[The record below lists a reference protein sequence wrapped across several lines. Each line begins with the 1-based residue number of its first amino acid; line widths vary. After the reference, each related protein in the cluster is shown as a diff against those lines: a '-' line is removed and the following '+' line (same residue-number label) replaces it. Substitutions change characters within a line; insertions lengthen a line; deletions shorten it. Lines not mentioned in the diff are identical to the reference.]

1 MKNVKMALA
10 FVLVIIM
17 AVSLLAGCAT
27 SSEETSSDETIV
39 SEAPSPEETAASV
52 EPSEEAPSEESPSEE
67 APVSDAIAEP
77 PSDPSH
83 EVYSLME
90 ENMVPWQGL
99 DTTDLEETR
108 EAIYKAIEP
117 SNVKDGITVGYVT
130 WNNSSP
136 FFAISEQYLKELCE
150 GWGYEFVSL
159 CSNGD
164 INAQVADIE
173 SLVTMGVDV
182 IIDCDYSV
190 EAELPAVEAAVE
202 AGIPVIGYGLVFP
215 ADSSVITTSACPYY
229 EQGWLVGRYV
239 ADYYKDDTDLISA
252 AIPGMMGHPIGESA
266 LNGYLGGFVYERA
279 LQGLGEPFATKED
292 AMLYGYNLLQE
303 IASNA
308 SFDDP
313 DYGWS
318 IVQSIDGFWTED
330 GGLTAMEDILTSHPD
345 LEFVWTCNDSEGFG
359 AIKAMENAGY
369 VVGEDIQIASIGD
382 GLEDALEM
390 IKEGTYLCITLASPY
405 TYVGTCANLVHK
417 IFSEGFDATNL
428 PHGAYLPVVMVTQDN
443 ADEWLEQVLEEFTVL
458 PEVELV
464 PIG

>member
-1 MKNVKMALA
+1 MKKLKMVIA
-10 FVLVIIM
+10 FTLIFIM
-17 AVSLLAGCAT
+17 ATSLLFGCAPKT
-27 SSEETSSDETIV
+27 
-39 SEAPSPEETAASV
+39 
-52 EPSEEAPSEESPSEE
+52 EPEESPSAPASDAPASE
-67 APVSDAIAEP
+67 APASEAPASEAPASVAPTEP
-77 PSDPSH
+77 PSDPNH

-99 DTTDLEETR
+99 NTSDREESR
-108 EAIYKAIEP
+108 ADIYKAIEA
-117 SNVKDGITVGYVT
+117 SNIKEDIKVGYVT

-136 FFAISEQYLKELCE
+136 FFAISEQYLKQLCE
-150 GWGYEFVSL
+150 DWGYDFVSL
-159 CSNGD
+159 SSNGD
-164 INAQVADIE
+164 INAQVAAIE

-182 IIDCDYSV
+182 IVDCDYSV
-190 EAELPAVEAAVE
+190 EAELPAIETAVE

-215 ADSSVITTSACPYY
+215 ADSPVITTSACPYY
-229 EQGWLVGRYV
+229 EQGWLVGRYI

-279 LQGLGEPFATKED
+279 LQGLGQPFATKED
-292 AMLYGYNLLQE
+292 AMLYGYNLQQE
-303 IASNA
+303 IAASA
-308 SFDDP
+308 SFEDP

-345 LEFVWTCNDSEGFG
+345 LEFVWTANDSEGFG

-405 TYVGTCANLVHK
+405 TYVGTCANLVYK
-417 IFSEGFDATNL
+417 IFNEGFDATNL
-428 PHGAYLPVVMVTQDN
+428 PHGAYLPVVMVTKDN
-443 ADEWLEQVLEEFTVL
+443 AEEWMGQVKEEFTVL
-458 PEVELV
+458 PDVELV

>member
-1 MKNVKMALA
+1 MKNVKMVLA
-10 FVLVIIM
+10 FVLVIVL
-17 AVSLLAGCAT
+17 AVSFLAGCAP
-27 SSEETSSDETIV
+27 SSEEPLAEAPS
-39 SEAPSPEETAASV
+39 SEAPSS
-52 EPSEEAPSEESPSEE
+52 EAPSSDDTPASEAPSSDESPATE
-67 APVSDAIAEP
+67 ARTEP
-77 PSDPSH
+77 PSDPNH

-99 DTTDLEETR
+99 DNTAMEESR
-108 EAIYKAIEP
+108 AAIEKAIEP
-117 SNVKDGITVGYVT
+117 SNMKDGITVGYVT

-182 IIDCDYSV
+182 IVDCDYSV
-190 EAELPAVEAAVE
+190 EAELPAIEAAVE

-215 ADSSVITTSACPYY
+215 HDSPVITTSACPYY

-239 ADYYKDDTDLISA
+239 ANYYKDDTDLISA

-266 LNGYLGGFVYERA
+266 LNGYLSGFVYERA
-279 LQGLGEPFATKED
+279 LQGLGEAFATKED

-345 LEFVWTCNDSEGFG
+345 LEFIWTCNDSEGFG

-390 IKEGTYLCITLASPY
+390 IKEGTYLCIALTSPY
-405 TYVGTCANLVHK
+405 TYVGTCANLIHK
-417 IFSEGFDATNL
+417 IFAEGYDATNL
-428 PHGAYLPVVMVTQDN
+428 SHAAYLPIVVVTQDN
-443 ADEWLEQVLEEFTVL
+443 ADEWLAKVEEEFTVL

-464 PIG
+464 ELD

>member
-1 MKNVKMALA
+1 MKKLRRI
-10 FVLVIIM
+10 LVITLALVIV
-17 AVSLLAGCAT
+17 VSFLASCEKKTDTSTSDSPTSAAT
-27 SSEETSSDETIV
+27 ESTEPASEAPD
-39 SEAPSPEETAASV
+39 SEAPSDE
-52 EPSEEAPSEESPSEE
+52 EPSDEE
-67 APVSDAIAEP
+67 PVSDDIAEP
-77 PSDPSH
+77 PSDPNH

-99 DTTDLEETR
+99 DMSGTEESR
-108 EAIYKAIEP
+108 ADIYKAIEA
-117 SNVKDGITVGYVT
+117 NNQKDDITVGYVT

-190 EAELPAVEAAVE
+190 EAELPAIEAAVE

-239 ADYYKDDTDLISA
+239 ADYYKDDTDLVSA
-252 AIPGMMGHPIGESA
+252 AIPGMMGHPIGESS

-279 LQGLGEPFATKED
+279 LEGLGEPFATKED
-292 AMLYGYNLLQE
+292 AMLYGYNLMQE

-345 LEFVWTCNDSEGFG
+345 LEFVWTANDSEGFG
-359 AIKAMENAGY
+359 AIKAMENAGF
-369 VVGEDIQIASIGD
+369 VVGQDIQIASIGD

-390 IKEGTYLCITLASPY
+390 IKDGTYLCITLASPY

-417 IFSEGFDATNL
+417 IFDEGFDATNL

-443 ADEWLEQVLEEFTVL
+443 AEEWLAQVKEEFTVL
-458 PEVELV
+458 PDVELV
-464 PIG
+464 PID